1 MNSAYAF
8 DVNADNFQQIVID
21 GSQHTP
27 VLVDFWASW
36 CGPCKVLKPVLEKL
50 AEEYQGKFIL
60 AKLETD
66 ANQELASQFAIRGVP
81 TVKAFVQGKV
91 VDEFSG
97 ALPESQVRNFIDKL
111 IPSPSELLRLQARD
125 LREAGDTAA
134 ALNLLGEAHSQD
146 PKNDAVRVDMA
157 ALLFEAGELDAAQ
170 ALLDK
175 LSLAASQQTETQ
187 ALAARI
193 AFARQAKDLP
203 DRKTLEQQVEAS
215 PGNLAARL
223 QLANLLITQQEFEP
237 ALEQLLAII
246 RVDAHYQNDIAR
258 KTMLSVFA
266 LMGGSGEIVTR
277 YRKLLSSALN

>member
-1 MNSAYAF
+1 MSTAYAF
-8 DVNADNFQQIVID
+8 DVTAENFQQIVIE
-21 GSQHTP
+21 GSQHAP

-81 TVKAFVQGKV
+81 TVKAFVEGKV

-125 LREAGDTAA
+125 LREAGEAAA
-134 ALNLLGEAHSQD
+134 ALNLLREAHNLD
-146 PKNDAVRVDMA
+146 PQNDPVRIALA
-157 ALLFEAGELDAAQ
+157 ALLFEVGELEPAQ

-193 AFARQAKDLP
+193 AFARQAEDLP
-203 DRKTLEQQVEAS
+203 DRKILEQRLSAD
-215 PGNLAARL
+215 PDDLAARL
-223 QLANLLITQQEFEP
+223 QLANLHITQQEYEP
-237 ALEQLLAII
+237 ALEQLLAMI
-246 RVDAHYQNDIAR
+246 RIDPHYQDDIAR

-266 LMGGSGEIVTR
+266 LLGGSGEVVTR
-277 YRKLLSSALN
+277 YRKRLSSVLH